1 MIKPNP
7 SVARYYHTAWTP
19 TSLPGSI
26 VLLGGRGLTSATR
39 LTAEVVPGSFQSS
52 KVKLILYQGER
63 PLISHTLGEMHAGY
77 LMVTALFSRE
87 AETPVTVM

>member
-1 MIKPNP
+1 M
-7 SVARYYHTAWTP
+7 ARWDHTAWTP

-26 VLLGGRGLTSATR
+26 VLLGGFTSATR

-63 PLISHTLGEMHAGY
+63 PFISHTLELVHAGY
-77 LMVTALFSRE
+77 LMEKALFSLE
-87 AETPVTVM
+87 ATNPVTIM